1 MTFQLI
7 VTRAAST
14 GGTMRSTKH
23 MLATP
28 RLMACALVA
37 SAIAATPAAAMVTH
51 ASDTTTSASRPPA
64 ARDASDAYRAYIAS
78 IQNGEPAAGANYA
91 AAKVKKIPAFARK
104 YGLRCSA
111 CHTAWPE
118 LNSFGQAF
126 RDNGYQ
132 LKNEKDSPIAQSNGY
147 IPITVRV
154 TPQFHVERAT
164 KQLVDATPGD
174 ASSGQA
180 ERTLT
185 SHGFDLSGMDLWTAG
200 TLWKNV
206 SFVALL
212 SSDNLA
218 SFHFE
223 AVSLRFDN
231 LADNPWLNLKIG
243 KFELDNM
250 ISEKRFLFLS
260 DNGGVYQT
268 YHFSAPGSSVD
279 FGIGDNQLGAELS
292 GHSLNSYTRYSVAV
306 LSSNDGDPSSNNFSS
321 YDANFNFSQAFDG
334 GKMGVERIGAY
345 AYIGQRPTTFETS
358 DGDPIAGT
366 GSNRKTFYRA
376 GFVGDFFLH
385 KLEFL
390 PYYLHGNDN
399 AWLAAGT
406 GANEPLPDGA
416 RDASWNGGFL
426 ETHYHLNPQLV
437 FTQRVEAIRMSQQA
451 FSDMPK
457 TLGNIDAYSFGTRWY
472 PFMFSRAGLAL
483 HGEYSLVK
491 TVTGGQLPTEG
502 PTINVWTSSLLFALD
517 FDF

>member
-1 MTFQLI
+1 MRLTMHAHR
-7 VTRAAST
+7 TRS
-14 GGTMRSTKH
+14 
-23 MLATP
+23 L
-28 RLMACALVA
+28 LACALVA
-37 SAIAATPAAAMVTH
+37 GASVTAALPAAATVARGSDST
-51 ASDTTTSASRPPA
+51 ASAIRPTANSQTLEDT
-64 ARDASDAYRAYIAS
+64 YRAYLAS
-78 IQNGEPAAGANYA
+78 IQDEKHTGTASYA
-91 AAKVKKIPAFARK
+91 TKRVKLIPAFARK

-118 LNSFGQAF
+118 LNSFGQQF

-132 LKNEKDSPIAQSNGY
+132 LRNERDSPIAQNNAY

-174 ASSGQA
+174 AKSGQV

-212 SSDNLA
+212 SSDNFA

-223 AVSLRFDN
+223 AVNLRFDN
-231 LADNPWLNLKIG
+231 MGDNPWLNLKVG

-260 DNGGVYQT
+260 DNGGSYAT

-292 GHSLNSYTRYSVAV
+292 GHSLNSFTRYSAAI
-306 LSSNDGDPSSNNFSS
+306 LSSNDGDPGSNNFSS
-321 YDANFNFSQAFDG
+321 YDANLNFSQAFDA
-334 GKMGVERIGAY
+334 GKMGIERVGVY
-345 AYIGQRPTTFETS
+345 AYIGQRPTSFQTA
-358 DGDPIAGT
+358 DGADVPGT
-366 GSNRKTFYRA
+366 GSDRKTFYRA
-376 GFVGDFFLH
+376 GFAGDFFLH

-399 AWLAAGT
+399 AYLASST
-406 GANEPLPDGA
+406 PSNSPLLDGA

-426 ETHYHLNPQLV
+426 ETHYHLNPQIV

-451 FSDMPK
+451 FPDMPS

-472 PFMFSRAGLAL
+472 PFMFSRAGLAV
-483 HGEYSLVK
+483 HGEYSLMK
-491 TVTGGQLPTEG
+491 TVSPGQLPSEG
-502 PTINVWTSSLLFALD
+502 STVNIWTSSLLFALD

>member
-1 MTFQLI
+1 MGEGQS
-7 VTRAAST
+7 V
-14 GGTMRSTKH
+14 KE
-23 MLATP
+23 
-28 RLMACALVA
+28 
-37 SAIAATPAAAMVTH
+37 
-51 ASDTTTSASRPPA
+51 
-64 ARDASDAYRAYIAS
+64 AYRAYVAS
-78 IQNGEPAAGANYA
+78 IEDGARATAASYA
-91 AAKVKKIPAFARK
+91 VKRVKRIPAFARK

-118 LNSFGQAF
+118 LNTFGQQF

-132 LKNEKDSPIAQSNGY
+132 LRNERDSPIAQNNAY

-154 TPQFHVERAT
+154 TPQFHVERAA

-174 ASSGQA
+174 ATSGQV
-180 ERTLT
+180 ERNLT

-212 SSDNLA
+212 SSDNFA

-223 AVSLRFDN
+223 AVNLRFDN
-231 LADNPWLNLKIG
+231 LGDNPWLNLKVG

-260 DNGGVYQT
+260 DNGGSYQT

-292 GHSLNSYTRYSVAV
+292 GHSINSFTRYSVAI
-306 LSSNDGDPSSNNFSS
+306 LSSNDGDPGSNNFSS
-321 YDANFNFSQAFDG
+321 YDANLNFSQAFDA
-334 GKMGVERIGAY
+334 GKMGIERIGAY
-345 AYIGQRPTTFETS
+345 AYIGQRPTSFQTV
-358 DGDPIAGT
+358 DGEDVPGT
-366 GSNRKTFYRA
+366 GTNRKVFYRA
-376 GFVGDFFLH
+376 GFSGDFFLH

-399 AWLAAGT
+399 AFLASST
-406 GANEPLPDGA
+406 PSNTPLLDGA

-426 ETHYHLNPQLV
+426 ETHYHLNPQIV

-451 FSDMPK
+451 FPDMPS
-457 TLGNIDAYSFGTRWY
+457 TLGNVDAYSFGTRWY
-472 PFMFSRAGLAL
+472 PFMFSRAGLAV
-483 HGEYSLVK
+483 HGEYSLLK
-491 TVTGGQLPTEG
+491 TVSPGQLPSEG
-502 PTINVWTSSLLFALD
+502 STVNIWTSSLLFALD

>member
-1 MTFQLI
+1 MRLTKFVNERKWRLI
-7 VTRAAST
+7 GTLAACASVAAAS
-14 GGTMRSTKH
+14 
-23 MLATP
+23 
-28 RLMACALVA
+28 
-37 SAIAATPAAAMVTH
+37 PAAATVTRGADST
-51 ASDTTTSASRPPA
+51 ASVRPTIA
-64 ARDASDAYRAYIAS
+64 GDQNVAEIYRAYRASIEDARRSGAAS
-78 IQNGEPAAGANYA
+78 YA
-91 AAKVKKIPAFARK
+91 ANRVKKIPAFARK

-118 LNSFGQAF
+118 LNTFGQQF

-132 LKNEKDSPIAQSNGY
+132 LRNEKDSPIAQNNAY

-174 ASSGQA
+174 AKSGQV
-180 ERTLT
+180 ERTL
-185 SHGFDLSGMDLWTAG
+185 SSNGFDLSGMDLWTAG

-212 SSDNLA
+212 SSDNFA

-223 AVSLRFDN
+223 AVNLRFDN
-231 LADNPWLNLKIG
+231 MGDNPWINLKVG

-260 DNGGVYQT
+260 DNGGSYQT

-292 GHSLNSYTRYSVAV
+292 GHSLNSFTRYSAAI
-306 LSSNDGDPSSNNFSS
+306 LSSNDGDPGSNNFSS
-321 YDANFNFSQAFDG
+321 YDANLNFSQAFDA
-334 GKMGVERIGAY
+334 GKLGVERVGVY
-345 AYIGQRPTTFETS
+345 AYIGQRPTAFQTS
-358 DGDPIAGT
+358 GGDDIPGT
-366 GSNRKTFYRA
+366 GTSRKTFYRA
-376 GFVGDFFLH
+376 GVEGDFFLH
-385 KLEFL
+385 RLEFL

-399 AWLAAGT
+399 AYLASST
-406 GANEPLPDGA
+406 PSNSPLLDGA

-451 FSDMPK
+451 FPDMPS
-457 TLGNIDAYSFGTRWY
+457 TLGNVDAYSFGTRWY
-472 PFMFSRAGLAL
+472 PFMFSRAGLAV

-491 TVTGGQLPTEG
+491 TVSPGQLPSEG
-502 PTINVWTSSLLFALD
+502 STVNLWTSSLLFALD

>member
-1 MTFQLI
+1 MKSMTHSYFFRGMTICLL
-7 VTRAAST
+7 VVGASTTGAAS
-14 GGTMRSTKH
+14 
-23 MLATP
+23 
-28 RLMACALVA
+28 A
-37 SAIAATPAAAMVTH
+37 SAMVVRGSDSTMVERATG
-51 ASDTTTSASRPPA
+51 STSQDVA
-64 ARDASDAYRAYIAS
+64 DAYRAYVVS
-78 IQNGEPAAGANYA
+78 IQNSERAATTSYA
-91 AAKVKKIPAFARK
+91 TKKVKLIPAFARK

-118 LNSFGQAF
+118 LNSFGQQF

-132 LKNEKDSPIAQSNGY
+132 LRNEKDSPIAQNNSY
-147 IPITVRV
+147 IPITIRV

-164 KQLVDATPGD
+164 KQLVDETPGD
-174 ASSGQA
+174 GKSGQV
-180 ERTLT
+180 ERTLS

-231 LADNPWLNLKIG
+231 MGASPWLNLKIG

-260 DNGGVYQT
+260 ANGGFYQT

-279 FGIGDNQLGAELS
+279 FGMGDNQLGAELS
-292 GHSLNSYTRYSVAV
+292 GHSLNSYTRYSAAV
-306 LSSNDGDPSSNNFSS
+306 LSSNDGDPSSGNFSS
-321 YDANFNFSQAFDG
+321 YDANLNFSQAFDA
-334 GKMGVERIGAY
+334 GKMGVERIGVY
-345 AYIGQRPTTFETS
+345 AYIGQRPTSFQTS
-358 DGDPIAGT
+358 GGEDIPGSGT
-366 GSNRKTFYRA
+366 QRKTFYRA
-376 GFVGDFFLH
+376 GLSGDFFLH

-390 PYYLHGNDN
+390 PFYLHGNDN
-399 AWLAAGT
+399 AFLASST
-406 GANEPLPDGA
+406 PSNSPLLPGA

-426 ETHYHLNPQLV
+426 ETHYYVSPQLV

-451 FSDMPK
+451 FSDIPS
-457 TLGNIDAYSFGTRWY
+457 TLGNVDAYSFGTRWY
-472 PFMFSRAGLAL
+472 PFMFSRAGLAV
-483 HGEYSLVK
+483 HGEYSLAK
-491 TVTGGQLPTEG
+491 TVSPGQLPSEG
-502 PTINVWTSSLLFALD
+502 ATTNIWTSSVFFALD

>member
-1 MTFQLI
+1 
-7 VTRAAST
+7 
-14 GGTMRSTKH
+14 MRSTTH
-23 MLATP
+23 MHGTRWLVVTAMLA
-28 RLMACALVA
+28 AA
-37 SAIAATPAAAMVTH
+37 SAI
-51 ASDTTTSASRPPA
+51 SASPA
-64 ARDASDAYRAYIAS
+64 LALVRHSGDSTVVASRSAGDGQTPNEAYRAYVAS
-78 IQNGEPAAGANYA
+78 LESGARRTAASYA
-91 AAKVKKIPAFARK
+91 VKRVKLIPAFARK

-118 LNSFGQAF
+118 LNTFGQQF

-132 LKNEKDSPIAQSNGY
+132 LRNERDSPIAQNNAY

-154 TPQFHVERAT
+154 TPQFHLERAT

-174 ASSGQA
+174 ATSGQL
-180 ERTLT
+180 ERNLT

-212 SSDNLA
+212 SSDNFA

-223 AVSLRFDN
+223 AVNLRFDN
-231 LADNPWLNLKIG
+231 LGDNPWLNLKVG

-260 DNGGVYQT
+260 DNGGSYQT

-292 GHSLNSYTRYSVAV
+292 GHSLNSFTRYSVAI
-306 LSSNDGDPSSNNFSS
+306 LSSNDGDPGSNNFSS
-321 YDANFNFSQAFDG
+321 YDANLNFSQAFDA

-345 AYIGQRPTTFETS
+345 AYIGQRPTSFQTS
-358 DGDPIAGT
+358 DGADVPGT
-366 GSNRKTFYRA
+366 GTNRKVFYRA
-376 GFVGDFFLH
+376 GVSGDFFLH

-399 AWLAAGT
+399 AFLASST
-406 GANEPLPDGA
+406 PSNSPLLDGA

-426 ETHYHLNPQLV
+426 ETHYHLSPQLV

-451 FSDMPK
+451 FPDMPS
-457 TLGNIDAYSFGTRWY
+457 TLGNVDAYSFGTRWY
-472 PFMFSRAGLAL
+472 PFMFSRAGLAV

-491 TVTGGQLPTEG
+491 TVSPGQLPSEG
-502 PTINVWTSSLLFALD
+502 STVNVWTSSLLFALD